1 MLVEVDDRLI
11 KAIKNGHK
19 KKGYAPPRTSEEW
32 SDLINYLLIEKI
44 IDEYGVDVFEGVFE

>member
-11 KAIKNGHK
+11 KAIKEGHK
-19 KKGYAPPRTSEEW
+19 KKGYAPPRTNEEW
-32 SDLINYLLIEKI
+32 SDVINYLLIEKI